1 MHKRNKNT
9 QIVSSDPLII
19 QTSRSYPREVEAKI
33 QILPS
38 RDHCIFYI
46 ERCVL
51 TSPTYISGSQLD
63 AIWKWSPERFLIDI
77 CDISFLG
84 FDKSQLKKQ
93 QLGEQTKE
101 ILSMFIY
108 M

>member
-1 MHKRNKNT
+1 MITEWSGKKKK
-9 QIVSSDPLII
+9 
-19 QTSRSYPREVEAKI
+19 KI
-33 QILPS
+33 N
-38 RDHCIFYI
+38 
-46 ERCVL
+46 
-51 TSPTYISGSQLD
+51 ISKSE
-63 AIWKWSPERFLIDI
+63 KPFERFLIDI

-93 QLGEQTKE
+93 QLDEQTKE